1 MGHRD
6 PAIPP
11 PVLVPGPTR
20 VRYQVLGFACSV
32 AVIAYIH
39 RVGFASAL
47 GAVGADLNL
56 NDQQTSYL
64 TAAFLIAYGGFEIPC
79 GLLADRL
86 GVRHLLTVL
95 VFGWSLLTGCVALV
109 GLVPG
114 VWMLPLLFVLVLR
127 FLFGMFQA
135 GGFPSLARMI
145 ADWMPMS
152 DRASAQGLI
161 WMCSRVGGAVVPLLY
176 LGLVNLSHN
185 WQAPL
190 CVLAGL
196 GVLWCILFW
205 PWFRNRPEEMPR
217 VSAAE
222 NAVIAAGR
230 PPYPLGHGKV
240 PWGKMLRSRSA
251 WALCLTYGCGG
262 FAANFYVTLLPKYLT
277 TQRGLPDWQKDLFTS
292 LPFACGAVACL
303 GAGLLSDWI
312 IRRTGNRRWGRRL
325 SGAVGLMAGAL
336 GWLGI
341 NGVESPWALAVLL
354 CVIFFCNDLA
364 MGPAWA
370 SCADIGERYAG
381 TLGGAMNMLAN
392 LFGAAGNLV
401 TGHLFKENHPQWVFV
416 MYACSFALASLCWL
430 GVDVTKPFAAK
441 Q

>member
-1 MGHRD
+1 
-6 PAIPP
+6 
-11 PVLVPGPTR
+11 VPTR

-47 GAVGADLNL
+47 AAVGSDLKL

-86 GVRHLLTVL
+86 GVRHLLSMLVL
-95 VFGWSLLTGCVALV
+95 GWSLLTACVALV

-114 VWMLPLLFVLVLR
+114 VWMLPLLFLLLLR

-145 ADWMPMS
+145 ADWMPLS

-161 WMCSRVGGAVVPLLY
+161 WMCSRVGGAVVPVLFF
-176 LGLVNLSHN
+176 GLVTLCHN

-196 GVLWCILFW
+196 GVLWCLRFW
-205 PWFRNRPEEMPR
+205 PWFRNRPEERFGVNP
-217 VSAAE
+217 AE
-222 NAVIAAGR
+222 KALIAAGR

-251 WALCLTYGCGG
+251 WAVCLTYGFAG
-262 FAANFYVTLLPKYLT
+262 FASNFYVTLLPKYLT
-277 TQRGLPDWQKDLFTS
+277 TQRVLPEWQANLFTS
-292 LPFACGAVACL
+292 LAFACGAVACL

-312 IRRTGNRRWGRRL
+312 IRRTGNRKWGRRL
-325 SGAVGLMAGAL
+325 SGAAGLMTGAF
-336 GWLGI
+336 GWLGVAW
-341 NGVESPWALAVLL
+341 VENPWALAVLL
-354 CVIFFCNDLA
+354 CLVFFCNDLA

-381 TLGGAMNMLAN
+381 TLGGAMNMFAN
-392 LFGAAGNLV
+392 FLGAAGNLV
-401 TGHLFKENHPQWVFV
+401 AGRLFDDKHPEWVFII
-416 MYACSFALASLCWL
+416 YGCSFALSSLCWL
-430 GVDVTKPFAAK
+430 GVDVTRPITVKD
-441 Q
+441 